1 MCRSKLSLMLASML
15 VLTSH
20 TALAQFAQPQERDDA
35 YSSAFAFG
43 IGLDKV
49 NFDEN
54 TESIGVTYF
63 TGNFRFNFWSD
74 ERDEK
79 RGRLKGYL
87 EAELGYWSDDQ
98 LSPFRRDL
106 LLGLNAIAVVPA
118 GSADVFFGAGFGWHA
133 FGDRIEIEDVD
144 NLDDVTEP
152 DKSAFGANMQFG
164 VDINFTDNF
173 ALFGLGRY
181 DILSGNVYDFQ
192 TKIIG
197 GLRVKF

>member
-1 MCRSKLSLMLASML
+1 MRPSKFSLMLASVF
-15 VLTSH
+15 VLTSQ
-20 TALAQFAQPQERDDA
+20 TVLAQFAQPDERDGA
-35 YSSAFAFG
+35 YGSAFAFG

-49 NFDEN
+49 NSDEN

-63 TGNFRFNFWSD
+63 TGNYRFNFWSD
-74 ERDEK
+74 EDDER

-87 EAELGYWSDDQ
+87 EAEVGYWSDDQ
-98 LSPFRRDL
+98 LKPFRRDL
-106 LLGLNAIAVVPA
+106 LVGLNAIAVVPA

-133 FGDRIEIEDVD
+133 FGDRIEIDQLD
-144 NLDDVTEP
+144 NVENVTEP

-164 VDINFTDNF
+164 VDINFSDNL

-181 DILSGNVYDFQ
+181 EILSGNVYDFQ